1 MLICRSAGPGAVRAR
16 LLNFNQGSDLTWCS
30 LETESRKNKSMMKG
44 GKPMTYE
51 KPEIVPLGPASESIQ
66 NNNLK
71 GIGVLDAQTPRR
83 PSNGAYL
90 ADE

>member
-1 MLICRSAGPGAVRAR
+1 
-16 LLNFNQGSDLTWCS
+16 
-30 LETESRKNKSMMKG
+30 
-44 GKPMTYE
+44 MTYE
-51 KPEIVPLGPASESIQ
+51 KPEIVPLGPAAESIQ

-83 PSNGAYL
+83 LTNGAYQ

>member
-1 MLICRSAGPGAVRAR
+1 
-16 LLNFNQGSDLTWCS
+16 
-30 LETESRKNKSMMKG
+30 
-44 GKPMTYE
+44 MTYE
-51 KPEIVPLGPASESIQ
+51 KPKIVPLGLAADSIQ

-83 PSNGAYL
+83 PTNGAYH

>member
-1 MLICRSAGPGAVRAR
+1 
-16 LLNFNQGSDLTWCS
+16 
-30 LETESRKNKSMMKG
+30 MMKG

-51 KPEIVPLGPASESIQ
+51 KPEIVPLGPAVESIQ

-83 PSNGAYL
+83 PTNGAYL

>member
-1 MLICRSAGPGAVRAR
+1 MLGYEKINPAPPSVGVLNSITIAKESVLAGPDPAKANLRK
-16 LLNFNQGSDLTWCS
+16 
-30 LETESRKNKSMMKG
+30 ETNS
-44 GKPMTYE
+44 MTYE
-51 KPEIVPLGPASESIQ
+51 KPKIVPLGPAAESIQ

-83 PSNGAYL
+83 PTNGAYH

>member
-1 MLICRSAGPGAVRAR
+1 MQARAPRRAR
-16 LLNFNQGSDLTWCS
+16 FLNFNKGSNLTWRS
-30 LETESRKNKSMMKG
+30 LEPESRKNKSMMKG

-66 NNNLK
+66 NNLK
-71 GIGVLDAQTPRR
+71 GIGVLEAQTPRR
-83 PSNGAYL
+83 PTNGAYL